1 MELKALSERLR
12 ALEESL
18 APSRARPAVEI
29 VTCVNA
35 VARRAKP
42 LGASVFVALGLTNA
56 CTANRRVEAPHRPS
70 SIATTAPF
78 APVELPPPIVIVG
91 RDEPAVVDPE
101 VTRPPPDLSPDRT
114 PAGARPGPLGST
126 VLLGE
131 PGDGAP
137 LAALTGPR
145 ALHVMVDAPYESWSG
160 EGSFV
165 HVVAVTPAMRP
176 CPGAEVYLERRRMGR
191 ADEHGT
197 FVFRP
202 APSVDLPAAGSLDV
216 TCRVGPSLLRGSIE
230 YRALSRT
237 LTFERATVFAH
248 TDRGVYAPG
257 DTVHVRAIAWKLRG
271 AYEPLD
277 AQTLGVSLTRFDERL
292 GNVRVTGGT
301 LRTDAYGVG
310 AVDLALDD
318 EAPAGAYELVA
329 TLGERTVTARLRVER
344 VRHPVIEIRATGDG
358 FITPDA
364 TSLGF
369 DVSLRAVDDA
379 PIPRAHLAVRLSRG
393 DLDAPAFERDVE
405 GPGPHRVTVAPEA
418 LAALRAR
425 LHEGD
430 VAEVVF
436 RVTDPSGRDDTLRR
450 PLTVTAS
457 PYDLSVTM
465 DRERHAVGETVVLS
479 AALLTS
485 DQAFAAGRRLRVEG
499 ITPAVEAVTG
509 ADGRA
514 EIRFPMPAA
523 EADVEVRV
531 VGTAQRL
538 WYDRLRLGASP
549 LTSTVVEASV
559 RERQAVHVTVRF
571 PSEVRPVESVVHAD
585 VTDASGAII
594 GSFLLPLTGDAVPTA
609 EGVFRAP
616 SWGTMLVSLFALAAP
631 RNNPDPRYVGVVTGG
646 QTVAVTPTTAAL
658 EVTLR
663 GLPARVRPGER
674 LTVDTEVRREGALV
688 DAELGAWFVDAA
700 TLSLLDPL
708 PVPPWQVFYRPDAKV
723 LASTGAQT
731 LTWPRLDRTWGEDR
745 VDVCWPARFGFHEG
759 SVRTP
764 SRRRVYVSPS
774 VVECRAA
781 VAPAHAPSPELVVR
795 SDFDPTTTWLPSIV
809 APDGRAAMALV
820 ASQEIT
826 HQQLN
831 VIASDRRGGIGL
843 VRVEVPVQQDFY
855 VRSDIAA
862 TLREGVEATATLVAR
877 NLGAERVPARL
888 ALTSPDL
895 DVRPLDPVG
904 GAIEP
909 GGSLAARFALTPRR
923 PGVARYEVRGESP
936 AITDV
941 SRRTLAVIAS
951 GEPSVD
957 TREGRFAAG
966 QPYEETVSVDGARY
980 MTATLSVEMPTVVSL
995 TATLKA
1001 LASQPHV
1008 GATSLASQIFTAAAL
1023 CAAQPERAESP
1034 SQREARRVLDASLE
1048 ALRALSNTDGGYAW
1062 SPGAP
1067 SSPRATVWTLEALEA
1082 ANVEAW
1088 SDDLFDR
1095 TRRAR
1100 VFLRAAIETPDPW
1113 ATPEFAALEGDGTR
1127 ARDALK
1133 AQVFASLIDS
1143 ENARDP
1149 SIARLSV
1156 TVEALVRATDAD
1168 LLARAYALRG
1178 LTRREWFLARDDEAA
1193 ALAPAGR
1200 RRPHVTDYVALR
1212 ATRAQQAEA
1221 ILVAC
1226 RDGHAEPGWFD
1237 AWGGSVAAT
1246 SIALDVLREVAPE
1259 RVARFE
1265 REAVERALA
1274 SRPSWGLAHDT
1285 RTAQWALRIL
1295 ARLRGGEERRGA
1307 SVVVRANGHDVARVA
1322 LGGASSWAAA
1332 LALSHLDLT
1341 PFLTAGGRVEV
1352 RYDGDLDGVARL
1364 TVRRWRGAPE
1374 GPSRR

>member
-1 MELKALSERLR
+1 ML
-12 ALEESL
+12 SL
-18 APSRARPAVEI
+18 APTASPERARPASDI
-29 VTCVNA
+29 VDDVNA
-35 VARRAKP
+35 IARIAKP
-42 LGASVFVALGLTNA
+42 HPAYVFVALGLASA
-56 CTANRRVEAPHRPS
+56 CAASRRVEAPHRPAHD
-70 SIATTAPF
+70 ATSAPF

-91 RDEPAVVDPE
+91 REEPAVGDVG

-137 LAALTGPR
+137 LAAFTGPR

-176 CPGAEVYLERRRMGR
+176 CPGAEVYLGRRRMGR
-191 ADEHGT
+191 ADERGT

-202 APSVDLPAAGSLDV
+202 APSVDRPVAGSLDV
-216 TCRVGPSLLRGSIE
+216 TCRVGPSLLRGSID

-292 GNVRVTGGT
+292 GSMRVTGGT

-310 AVDLALDD
+310 SVDLKLDD
-318 EAPAGAYELVA
+318 EAPEGAYELVA

-344 VRHPVIEIRATGDG
+344 TRHPVIEIRATGDG

-369 DVSLRAVDDA
+369 DVSLRAVDDT
-379 PIPRAHLAVRLSRG
+379 PITRAHLAVRLTRG

-425 LHEGD
+425 LREGD

-450 PLTVTAS
+450 ALTLTEY

-465 DRERHAVGETVVLS
+465 DRERHAPGETVVLS

-485 DQAFAAGRRLRVEG
+485 DRAFAAGRRLRVEG

-514 EIRFPMPAA
+514 ELRFPMPAA
-523 EADVEVRV
+523 ETDFEVRA

-538 WYDRLRLGASP
+538 WSDRLRLGASP
-549 LTSTVVEASV
+549 LTSAVVEASV
-559 RERQAVHVTVRF
+559 RERQDVHVTVRF
-571 PSEVRPVESVVHAD
+571 PSDVRPVESVVHAD

-594 GSFLLPLTGDAVPTA
+594 DSFLLPLSGDAEPSA
-609 EGVFRAP
+609 QGVFRAS

-646 QTVAVTPTTAAL
+646 QTVAVTPATAAL
-658 EVTLR
+658 DVTLR
-663 GLPARVRPGER
+663 GLPERVRPGER
-674 LTVDTEVRREGALV
+674 LTVSAEVRRDGALV

-708 PVPPWQVFYRPDAKV
+708 PVPPWQVFYSPDAKV

-731 LTWPRLDRTWGEDR
+731 LTWPRLDRTWGQDR

-759 SVRTP
+759 SVR
-764 SRRRVYVSPS
+764 SYSNRRVYVASEAI
-774 VVECRAA
+774 ECRGE
-781 VAPAHAPSPELVVR
+781 VAPAHAPAPELVVR
-795 SDFDPTTTWLPSIV
+795 SDFDPTTTWLPSLL
-809 APDGRAAMALV
+809 APDGRAAMDLV

-831 VIASDRRGGIGL
+831 VIASDRRGGIG
-843 VRVEVPVQQDFY
+843 VARVEVPVRQDFY
-855 VRSDIAA
+855 VRSDVAA
-862 TLREGVEATATLVAR
+862 TLREGVESTATLVAR

-888 ALTSPDL
+888 SLSSPDL

-904 GAIEP
+904 GAVEP
-909 GGSLAARFALTPRR
+909 GGSFAARFALTPRR
-923 PGVARYEVRGESP
+923 PGPARYEVRGESP

-941 SRRTLAVIAS
+941 ARRTLAVTPA

-957 TREGRFAAG
+957 AREGRFAAG
-966 QPYEETVSVDGARY
+966 RPYAETVSVEGARY
-980 MTATLSVEMPTVVSL
+980 MTATLSVEMPTVASL

-1001 LASQPHV
+1001 LASQPHL
-1008 GATSLASQIFTAAAL
+1008 GAASLASQIFTAAAL
-1023 CAAQPERAESP
+1023 CGAQHAFTESP
-1034 SQREARRVLDASLE
+1034 PRREARRVLDASLE
-1048 ALRALSNTDGGYAW
+1048 ALGALSNPDGGYAW
-1062 SPGAP
+1062 SAGGP
-1067 SSPRATVWTLEALEA
+1067 SSLRATVWALEALEA
-1082 ANVEAW
+1082 AELGGWGV
-1088 SDDLFDR
+1088 DLFER
-1095 TRRAR
+1095 KRLARA
-1100 VFLRAAIETPDPW
+1100 FLLAAIEAPDPW
-1113 ATPEFAALEGDGTR
+1113 TTPETAALEGDGAR
-1127 ARDALK
+1127 ARDALM
-1133 AQVFASLIDS
+1133 AQVFASLVDTRS
-1143 ENARDP
+1143 ERPPAVE
-1149 SIARLSV
+1149 RLV
-1156 TVEALVRATDAD
+1156 AAAEALVSAPHAD

-1178 LTRREWFLARDDEAA
+1178 VVRRGWSLQRDDEVA
-1193 ALAPAGR
+1193 ALGPRPRRRAPANDWAAIHAR
-1200 RRPHVTDYVALR
+1200 
-1212 ATRAQQAEA
+1212 RAQQAEA

-1226 RDGHAEPGWFD
+1226 RDSHAEPGWFD
-1237 AWGGSVAAT
+1237 AWGGTLAAT
-1246 SIALDVLREVAPE
+1246 AIALDVLRLMAPE
-1259 RVARFE
+1259 RAARFE

-1274 SRPSWGLAHDT
+1274 SRPSWGSAHDT

-1295 ARLRGGEERRGA
+1295 ASVGGGEERRGA
-1307 SVVVRANGHDVARVA
+1307 SVTVRANGHDVARVE

-1341 PFLTAGGRVEV
+1341 PFLAGGGRVEV
-1352 RYDGDLDGVARL
+1352 RYDGDLDGVATL
-1364 TVRRWRGAPE
+1364 TVRRWRGPPART
-1374 GPSRR
+1374 SREPG